1 MTEVIG
7 STKRRARKQHT
18 CDHCR
23 TPIEPGE
30 EYDRCF
36 LKDGGDTWV
45 WTSHVDCSALAQRM
59 WDDQDLCTDE
69 GIDLF
74 EEWCN
79 EQENFLSYRD
89 EFPIVIARF
98 ENRAK
103 RAAP

>member
-36 LKDGGDTWV
+36 LKDGADL
-45 WTSHVDCSALAQRM
+45 SAAARALAAV
-59 WDDQDLCTDE
+59 
-69 GIDLF
+69 
-74 EEWCN
+74 
-79 EQENFLSYRD
+79 QEPESAA
-89 EFPIVIARF
+89 IAARPPSPS
-98 ENRAK
+98 AGK
-103 RAAP
+103 P